1 MRTNG
6 LVNQM
11 SRVYAVAG
19 VLASFVNTRLVR
31 FIEIRGQPLSAIL
44 RSQSD
49 HQSFQF
55 GAILTTN
62 CTAWYHKGTAN
73 RPVWCHEATTNYSME
88 AVMWSV
94 QVGDRF
100 VEFCCWKCLRMWVFG
115 VVRKG
120 LFFSAW
126 RQFFRIGINDWP
138 SMGFV

>member
-55 GAILTTN
+55 GVILTTN
-62 CTAWYHKGTAN
+62 CTA
-73 RPVWCHEATTNYSME
+73 
-88 AVMWSV
+88 
-94 QVGDRF
+94 
-100 VEFCCWKCLRMWVFG
+100 
-115 VVRKG
+115 
-120 LFFSAW
+120 
-126 RQFFRIGINDWP
+126 
-138 SMGFV
+138 